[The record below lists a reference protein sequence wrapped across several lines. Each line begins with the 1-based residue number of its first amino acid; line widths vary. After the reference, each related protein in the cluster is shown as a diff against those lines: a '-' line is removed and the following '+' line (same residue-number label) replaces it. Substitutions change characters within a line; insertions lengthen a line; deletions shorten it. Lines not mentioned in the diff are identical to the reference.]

1 MKTKVAIAS
10 DHAGFK
16 MKQSIIK
23 DLEEKGYEVSDYGT
37 GTENSVDYPDY
48 VIKVGKAIQTGKAD
62 RGILLCGSGVGVCI
76 AANKMVGIYAS
87 ICHDLYTARQ
97 AVEHDNINVLCLG
110 GRIIGPELTMQ
121 LVKEFLDASFVGN
134 NPGEE
139 RHIRRIDKVKEI
151 EKGGI
156 AS

>member
-1 MKTKVAIAS
+1 MRIAIATDHGGFPIKNAVIDAIRETGHEVIDFGS
-10 DHAGFK
+10 D
-16 MKQSIIK
+16 S
-23 DLEEKGYEVSDYGT
+23 EE
-37 GTENSVDYPDY
+37 SVDYPDY
-48 VIKVGKAIQTGKAD
+48 VKKVGKAIQSGKAE

-76 AANKMVGIYAS
+76 GANKMVGIYAS
-87 ICHDLYTARQ
+87 IAHDLYTAKQ

-110 GRIIGPELTMQ
+110 GRIIGSELTMQ

-139 RHIRRIDKVKEI
+139 RHIRRIAKVKEI

-156 AS
+156 GS

>member
-1 MKTKVAIAS
+1 MRIAIATDHGGFPIKNAVIDAIRETGHEVVDFGS
-10 DHAGFK
+10 D
-16 MKQSIIK
+16 S
-23 DLEEKGYEVSDYGT
+23 EE
-37 GTENSVDYPDY
+37 SVDYPDY
-48 VIKVGKAIQTGKAD
+48 VKKVGKAIQSGKAD

-76 AANKMVGIYAS
+76 AANKMLGIYAS

-110 GRIIGPELTMQ
+110 GRIIGSELTMQ

-139 RHIRRIDKVKEI
+139 RHIRRIEKVKEI
-151 EKGGI
+151 EKGGLG
-156 AS
+156 S